1 MKLEPTPLPGA
12 YVVRLERLADERGWF
27 ARTYDPE
34 PLREAGIDPTDVQCS
49 VSFNARA
56 GTLRGMHF
64 QEAPH
69 AEDKLVRCTRGAVYD
84 VIVDLRRESSTYC
97 RWFAVELTPDNGLE
111 LLVPKGFAH
120 GFLTLADDT
129 EVHYQMSYPFV
140 PGAGRGVR
148 WDDPAFGIEWPAAA
162 ERVMS
167 ERDASYPDFRP

>member
-12 YVVRLERLADERGWF
+12 YVVRLERIEDERGWF

-34 PLREAGIDPTDVQCS
+34 PLREAGIDPTNVQCS

-84 VIVDLRRESSTYC
+84 VIVDLRPESPSYC
-97 RWFAVELTPDNGLE
+97 RWFAVELTPDNSLE

-120 GFLTLADDT
+120 GFQTLADAT

-148 WDDPAFGIEWPAAA
+148 WDDPAFGIEWRPA
-162 ERVMS
+162 ERLVMS